1 MGPTTRSYRREPQGR
16 ETPSAP
22 SNMPASPR
30 FATSS
35 GWIFSQGIWFGS
47 QDPTLRANTG
57 TLHFLTAFP
66 QTASSQESKSR
77 PTTAR
82 ATSGAQTRTSES
94 TGRFSTRVLPSS
106 RSYQSQTESPYLKWS
121 MGTSN
126 YIINIITLHFHHHIP
141 TGVSNYMCYCCISCQ
156 QLSLQVTRGQLF
168 PQPHYSLHSFAS
180 YCTEFLFCRYDL
192 FFRTILYALN
202 NRRNRRVGAVKS

>member
-94 TGRFSTRVLPSS
+94 TGRFSTRVLSS
-106 RSYQSQTESPYLKWS
+106 SHSYQSQTESPYLKWS

-126 YIINIITLHFHHHIP
+126 YIINIITLHFHSP
-141 TGVSNYMCYCCISCQ
+141 YSYWCKQLYVLLLY
-156 QLSLQVTRGQLF
+156 QLSATFVTSNKRSVI
-168 PQPHYSLHSFAS
+168 PSASLLI
-180 YCTEFLFCRYDL
+180 T
-192 FFRTILYALN
+192 
-202 NRRNRRVGAVKS
+202 